1 VSYVVDLMPA
11 AGRQYARLATP
22 VQAAVVRA
30 LRRLEDDPRHRGVEP
45 VRRWPGSFRVR
56 AGDMR
61 IIFEIDDPK
70 QRVEVSFLLPRD
82 KAYKGR
88 R

>member
-1 VSYVVDLMPA
+1 VTYFVDLRPA
-11 AGRQYARLATP
+11 ATRQLARLAIP

-30 LRRLEDDPRHRGVEP
+30 LHRLEDDPRHRGVEP

-61 IIFEIDDPK
+61 IIFEIDDQK
-70 QRVEVSFLLPRD
+70 QRVEVSFILPRD
-82 KAYKGR
+82 KAYKGKR
-88 R
+88 